1 MLIHKYNTELVTTL
15 EGRTEV
21 LKQLLGSVDEEDPP
35 FIEPPFY
42 CDYGYNIHMG
52 SGSYANFGFTVLD
65 ACKVTIGKRVLF
77 GPNVQ
82 VGTTPAHSV
91 SLAAPVSVMLPTC

>member
-1 MLIHKYNTELVTTL
+1 VLIHKYNTQLATTL
-15 EGRTEV
+15 EGRTE
-21 LKQLLGSVDEEDPP
+21 LLQQLLGGIDPADPP

-65 ACKVTIGKRVLF
+65 ACRVDIGKRVLI

-82 VGTTPAHSV
+82 VRHI
-91 SLAAPVSVMLPTC
+91 C